1 MSSEMCRYPTVE
13 ELHAA
18 LSIYARE
25 SRPPFQNLRQGLR
38 EVVRRIY
45 TDAPALEE
53 ELKRIQKRLGTP
65 GEQAGDMP
73 RVITIGHELTNM
85 MWLAILMQGMNKP

>member
-1 MSSEMCRYPTVE
+1 MSSEKCRSPTVD

-38 EVVRRIY
+38 EIVRRIY
-45 TDAPALEE
+45 ADAPALEQ
-53 ELKRIQKRLGTP
+53 ELKQIQRRLGTP
-65 GEQAGDMP
+65 DEQADDMA
-73 RVITIGHELTNM
+73 RVVVIGHELTNM
-85 MWLAILMQGMNKP
+85 MCLAILMQGMNKG